1 VPCTAEFTGK
11 NTVTAVDRVTGVA
24 YSLGGNYSF
33 QVDVTDNGEP
43 GSSAATTPDTYAIR
57 VWTSSGGTYY
67 QLGTPTSQVPLN
79 GGNIQV
85 RP

>member
-1 VPCTAEFTGK
+1 VNRATGL
-11 NTVTAVDRVTGVA
+11 G
-24 YSLGGNYSF
+24 YGLGGKRQF

-43 GSSAATTPDTYAIR
+43 GASSSATPDTYAIK
-57 VWTSSGGTYY
+57 VWDTTGTYY
-67 QLGTPTSQVPLN
+67 QFGSPTAQLALN